1 MPVGGRNDGPL
12 GEAQARGEA
21 GIVWPSLIPL
31 ALAALALIAGVRY
44 VLKDAEDRRWGW
56 AAMGCISTIAGILAL
71 LMIANI
77 YALGV
82 AGL

>member
-1 MPVGGRNDGPL
+1 
-12 GEAQARGEA
+12 
-21 GIVWPSLIPL
+21 VWPSLIPL
-31 ALAALALIAGVRY
+31 ALAILALVSGVRY

-56 AAMGCISTIAGILAL
+56 AGMGCVSAIASILAL
-71 LMIANI
+71 IMVAYI